1 MQSWVLNKVSEV
13 CQTAT
18 FDGAARLRAGLD
30 FEKRIGEKQIKNQAN
45 V

>member
-1 MQSWVLNKVSEV
+1 MQSWVLNGTRE